1 MIDQSLILV
10 VDDDELLQE
19 LIKISLE
26 GEGYQ
31 IDQALDGAGMW
42 QCLRSRR
49 PDLIV
54 LDVLLPD
61 ADGRTLVTAL
71 KKERGTSRIPVL
83 LWTARYREA
92 ERDAA
97 LDLGAEDFIE
107 KGPTAALEG
116 KIAAI
121 LRRFSERIPVM

>member
-1 MIDQSLILV
+1 MADHTVVLV

-19 LIKISLE
+19 LVKISLE
-26 GEGYQ
+26 GEGY
-31 IDQALDGAGMW
+31 IVDQALDGAGMW
-42 QCLRSRR
+42 RCLRARK

-61 ADGRTLVTAL
+61 TDGRKLVTAL
-71 KKERGTSRIPVL
+71 KQEHRFSKIPIVM
-83 LWTARYREA
+83 WTARYRDA

-97 LDLGAEDFIE
+97 LDLGADDFFE
-107 KGPTAALEG
+107 KGPPAELEG

-121 LRRFSERIPVM
+121 LKRFSERMPV

>member
-1 MIDQSLILV
+1 MFDQSVILV

-19 LIKISLE
+19 LVKISLE

-31 IDQALDGAGMW
+31 IDQALDGASMW
-42 QCLRSRR
+42 QCLRTRR

-61 ADGRTLVTAL
+61 ADGRTLVSAL
-71 KKERGTSRIPVL
+71 KQERSTARIPVL
-83 LWTARYREA
+83 LWTARYRQA

-107 KGPTAALEG
+107 KGPAAALEG
-116 KIAAI
+116 KIASI
-121 LRRFSERIPVM
+121 LQRFSERIPVG

>member
-1 MIDQSLILV
+1 MNDRPLILV

-19 LIKISLE
+19 LVKISLE

-31 IDQALDGAGMW
+31 VDQAFDGARMW
-42 QCLRSRR
+42 DSIRARR

-61 ADGRTLVTAL
+61 SDGRQLVTAL
-71 KKERGTSRIPVL
+71 KQQRNTSEIPIL
-83 LWTARYREA
+83 LWTARYQNQDRE
-92 ERDAA
+92 AA
-97 LDLGAEDFIE
+97 LDLGVEDFFE
-107 KGPTAALEG
+107 KGGSGRLET

-121 LRRFSERIPVM
+121 LKRFSERVQLG

>member
-1 MIDQSLILV
+1 MFDPSLILV

-19 LIKISLE
+19 LVKISLE
-26 GEGYQ
+26 GEGYR
-31 IDQALDGAGMW
+31 IDQALDGASMW
-42 QCLRSRR
+42 QRLRARR

-61 ADGRTLVTAL
+61 ADGRTLVSAL
-71 KKERGTSRIPVL
+71 KHERSTARIPVL

-107 KGPTAALEG
+107 KGPAAALEG
-116 KIAAI
+116 KIASI
-121 LRRFSERIPVM
+121 LRRFSERIPIG